1 LFKLLSFG
9 AQGSDLEFEFRGL
22 GGKLI
27 MFTILLGKAT
37 LLFAIEGNISSLYFL
52 LALYLFKP

>member
-1 LFKLLSFG
+1 LAL
-9 AQGSDLEFEFRGL
+9 QGSDLEFEFRGL